1 MKHKPASGIELVISW
16 VILGTINV
24 IMWWAMVE
32 YVFLPTLHML
42 GGFFRMAAIR

>member
-1 MKHKPASGIELVISW
+1 MKHKPYTGSKLIASWLV
-16 VILGTINV
+16 LGTINV